1 MRKLLFFVSTLC
13 LSILLV
19 MCTTENETPTISIDK
34 QSVSEVKPFDSN
46 DIENWVQTNYKVLAT
61 YNRKEIATYP
71 RTVQRAILRSFSPE
85 KRKEIWQSKVEYLT
99 SSSNFS
105 KDEKHYLQWFAEKF
119 NELSYDKAFEKDIS
133 QEMYDRAIAGID
145 KFGWSKTQV
154 HKMFFTIG
162 NLSNVEEQAERNPD
176 PDPIGTYCECYYDLG
191 CPTWNCDSNNG
202 CNDSGSNPND
212 CGVFGGTTCDGNC

>member
-1 MRKLLFFVSTLC
+1 
-13 LSILLV
+13 
-19 MCTTENETPTISIDK
+19 MCTAENETPTISIDK

-85 KRKEIWQSKVEYLT
+85 ERKEIWQSKVEYLT

-119 NELSYDKAFEKDIS
+119 NELSYDKAFEKDLS

-145 KFGWSKTQV
+145 KFGWSKAQV
-154 HKMFFTIG
+154 HKMFFTVGDVDNTEYQHKRDLVSYKGPGG
-162 NLSNVEEQAERNPD
+162 NGAW
-176 PDPIGTYCECYYDLG
+176 CECYYDLG
-191 CPTWNCDSNNG
+191 CPNWDCDSSANCDDGTDPDNELS
-202 CNDSGSNPND
+202 PHD
-212 CGVFGGTTCDGNC
+212 CGVFGGTPCDGNC